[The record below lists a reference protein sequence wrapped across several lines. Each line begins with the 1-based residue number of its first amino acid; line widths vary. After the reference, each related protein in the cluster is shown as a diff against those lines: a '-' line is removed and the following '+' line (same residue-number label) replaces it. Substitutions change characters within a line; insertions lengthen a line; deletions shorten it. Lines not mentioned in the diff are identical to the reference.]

1 MKILVLNG
9 SPKGKNSITLQSM
22 RYLEKNHPEHTFCYL
37 DIAPKLK
44 SLEKDFSAAAEE
56 LQAAEMLIFS
66 YPVYTFLAPYQMHR
80 FLELLKDSKVDIS
93 GKWSTQFTTSKHF
106 FDTTAHRFI
115 KENMLDLG
123 LKVLPGLSA
132 DMEDL
137 LTQKGRRELENW
149 QEMTKLRI
157 NLGSYEGGNRR
168 SREETVRFYGQQV
181 EETLKA
187 SDRNISIVT
196 NADENDIPLRN
207 MIADFQHALT
217 FKSTVYNIKE
227 YPFSG
232 GCLGCFSCAKN
243 GKCIHRDGFDSYL
256 RNEIQNASGI
266 VYAFRIKNHFT
277 DSSMK
282 CYDDRQ
288 FCNGHRAVTA
298 GRPTAYII
306 AGDLSNEENLRTLI
320 EARASVGAN
329 YLSAIATDETADTV
343 KSITDAAKAF
353 SHSIEK
359 DIVEPRNF
367 YGIGGN
373 KIFRDLVYEM
383 RGLMKADHRFYKA
396 NGYYDDFPQ
405 HHKKRV
411 LFMNFVGMLLSL
423 PGAEKKKWMMT
434 KGMLT
439 PYEKVLKE
447 NA

>member
-1 MKILVLNG
+1 MRILILNG
-9 SPKGKNSITLQSM
+9 SPKAKNSITLQSM
-22 RYLEKNHPEHTFCYL
+22 RYLEKHHPEHAFKYL
-37 DIAPKLK
+37 DIASKLK
-44 SLEKDFSAAAEE
+44 SLERDFSPAAEE
-56 LQAAEMLIFS
+56 MQASELIIFT

-80 FLELLKDSKVDIS
+80 FLELLKDSNTDIS
-93 GKWSTQFTTSKHF
+93 GKWATQFTTSKHF
-106 FDTTAHRFI
+106 FDTTAHRFM

-137 LTQKGRRELENW
+137 LTEKGRKELEDWN
-149 QEMTKLRI
+149 EMTELRI
-157 NLGSYEGGNRR
+157 KLGTYEGGRKR
-168 SREETVRFYGQQV
+168 CIAECVRPYEQQV
-181 EETLKA
+181 EDIEKTCDK
-187 SDRNISIVT
+187 SISIVT
-196 NADENDIPLRN
+196 NADESDIPLKN
-207 MIADFQHALT
+207 MITDFQHSLT
-217 FKSTVYNIKE
+217 LKSTVYNINE

-232 GCLGCFSCAKN
+232 GCLGCFSCAKS
-243 GKCIHRDGFDSYL
+243 GRCIHKDGFDSYL
-256 RNEIQNASGI
+256 RDKIQNASGI

-306 AGDLSNEENLRTLI
+306 AGDLSKEDNLRTLI
-320 EARASVGAN
+320 EARASVGGN
-329 YLSAIATDETADTV
+329 YLSAIATDEMEDIA

-353 SHSIEK
+353 SYSIEK

-383 RGLMKADHRFYKA
+383 RGLMKADHKFYKA

-405 HHKKRV
+405 HHKKRI
-411 LFMNFVGMLLSL
+411 LFMNFVGLLLSL
-423 PGAEKKKWMMT
+423 PGAEKKKGMMT
-434 KGMLT
+434 KGMLA
-439 PYEKVLKE
+439 PYEKVLNDGK
-447 NA
+447 